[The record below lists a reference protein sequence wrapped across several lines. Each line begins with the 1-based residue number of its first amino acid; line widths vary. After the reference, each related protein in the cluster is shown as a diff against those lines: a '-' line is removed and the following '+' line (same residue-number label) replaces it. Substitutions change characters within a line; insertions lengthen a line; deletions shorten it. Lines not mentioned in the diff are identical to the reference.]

1 MAEPSQIPGL
11 AELRRQIDDVD
22 SQLLE
27 LLNRRAGLSLAV
39 GEAKKKV
46 SGRVF
51 DPAREARLLEGLAER
66 NPGPLKP
73 EHITA
78 IWRAV
83 LSASRSLQKPG
94 AVAYLGPEGTFS
106 YFAAM
111 DFLGESMNFV
121 PCRDFNEIFR
131 GVSLGRF
138 DAGVIPLEN
147 SIHGTITQSFDLF
160 SQYEVNIQAEFFSR
174 ISNSLLSREE
184 SLDRVNV
191 VYSHAQ
197 PLGQCASW
205 LRAHLPGAKLVS
217 VDSTA
222 AAAWKASR
230 EEGAA
235 SIGHRNM
242 AEKLGMTALADD
254 IQEYLESNREV
265 RALNRADDFLGR
277 LNDDVDA
284 FERAKLASELVTGTA
299 VVCTQTLLRL
309 GIVTTILVGTAL
321 VAAGQCSLLVFFCF
335 MLVVTRLYDPIGL
348 ILQSVAELIDMT
360 QSLARMKAIEG
371 EPAQTG
377 ELTFNPQGHDIV
389 FDDVTFAY
397 DDGGPVLSSVS
408 FTAREGEV
416 TALVGPSGSGKSTAA
431 KLAARFWDVG
441 EGAVTVGGVDVS
453 GIDPETLLTDYTE
466 VFQDVVLF
474 NGTVMENI
482 RLGRRDATDEE
493 VLAAAR
499 AANCDE
505 FVQKMP
511 QGYATP
517 IGENGALLSGGERQ
531 RISIARAILK
541 DAPIVL
547 LDEATAS
554 LDVENESAVQQA
566 LSRLLVGKTVL
577 VIAHRMRTVMGA
589 DHVVVLAEGRVA
601 EDGTPAE
608 LLAAGGLFA
617 RMASLQGQAADW
629 KL

>member
-1 MAEPSQIPGL
+1 MLRDRL
-11 AELRRQIDDVD
+11 AL
-22 SQLLE
+22 
-27 LLNRRAGLSLAV
+27 
-39 GEAKKKV
+39 
-46 SGRVF
+46 
-51 DPAREARLLEGLAER
+51 
-66 NPGPLKP
+66 
-73 EHITA
+73 T
-78 IWRAV
+78 
-83 LSASRSLQKPG
+83 
-94 AVAYLGPEGTFS
+94 
-106 YFAAM
+106 
-111 DFLGESMNFV
+111 
-121 PCRDFNEIFR
+121 
-131 GVSLGRF
+131 
-138 DAGVIPLEN
+138 
-147 SIHGTITQSFDLF
+147 
-160 SQYEVNIQAEFFSR
+160 
-174 ISNSLLSREE
+174 
-184 SLDRVNV
+184 
-191 VYSHAQ
+191 
-197 PLGQCASW
+197 
-205 LRAHLPGAKLVS
+205 
-217 VDSTA
+217 
-222 AAAWKASR
+222 
-230 EEGAA
+230 EEGARSLRKGALVCALANLVLMFPVGVFYLVTGEFLAHWEDGAVPLPTLGSYLVLIAVVLAAVFATQYWEYHATYSVVYQESADQERLFSHTMPQAFGTGISTVIVAVMLLIFDWRLACA
-235 SIGHRNM
+235 SLWPVPVALLILLTTSRAQTAKTRGKN
-242 AEKLGMTALADD
+242 AAALALADD

-265 RALNRADDFLGR
+265 RALNRTDDFLGR

-309 GIVTTILVGTAL
+309 GIVSTILVGTAL

-360 QSLARMKAIEG
+360 QSLARMKAIEA

-377 ELTFNPQGHDIV
+377 ALAFNPQGHDIV

-397 DDGGPVLSSVS
+397 DDGEPVLSSVS

-431 KLAARFWDVG
+431 KLAARFWDVDG
-441 EGAVTVGGVDVS
+441 GTVTVGGVDVS

-617 RMASLQGQAADW
+617 RMASLQGQSADG

>member
-1 MAEPSQIPGL
+1 M
-11 AELRRQIDDVD
+11 
-22 SQLLE
+22 
-27 LLNRRAGLSLAV
+27 
-39 GEAKKKV
+39 
-46 SGRVF
+46 
-51 DPAREARLLEGLAER
+51 
-66 NPGPLKP
+66 
-73 EHITA
+73 
-78 IWRAV
+78 
-83 LSASRSLQKPG
+83 
-94 AVAYLGPEGTFS
+94 
-106 YFAAM
+106 
-111 DFLGESMNFV
+111 
-121 PCRDFNEIFR
+121 
-131 GVSLGRF
+131 
-138 DAGVIPLEN
+138 
-147 SIHGTITQSFDLF
+147 
-160 SQYEVNIQAEFFSR
+160 
-174 ISNSLLSREE
+174 
-184 SLDRVNV
+184 
-191 VYSHAQ
+191 
-197 PLGQCASW
+197 
-205 LRAHLPGAKLVS
+205 
-217 VDSTA
+217 
-222 AAAWKASR
+222 
-230 EEGAA
+230 
-235 SIGHRNM
+235 
-242 AEKLGMTALADD
+242 
-254 IQEYLESNREV
+254 
-265 RALNRADDFLGR
+265 
-277 LNDDVDA
+277 
-284 FERAKLASELVTGTA
+284 
-299 VVCTQTLLRL
+299 
-309 GIVTTILVGTAL
+309 TTILVGTAL

>member
-1 MAEPSQIPGL
+1 MLRDRL
-11 AELRRQIDDVD
+11 ALTEEGARSLRKGALVC
-22 SQLLE
+22 
-27 LLNRRAGLSLAV
+27 ALANLVLMFPV
-39 GEAKKKV
+39 G
-46 SGRVF
+46 VF
-51 DPAREARLLEGLAER
+51 YLVTGEFLAHWEDGAVPLPTLWPYLALIAVVLAAVFATQYWEYHAAYSVVYQESARKRIGLAER
-66 NPGPLKP
+66 LRVLPLSFFGKRDLADLTTV
-73 EHITA
+73 IM
-78 IWRAV
+78 
-83 LSASRSLQKPG
+83 KD
-94 AVAYLGPEGTFS
+94 
-106 YFAAM
+106 AA
-111 DFLGESMNFV
+111 DQE
-121 PCRDFNEIFR
+121 R
-131 GVSLGRF
+131 
-138 DAGVIPLEN
+138 
-147 SIHGTITQSFDLF
+147 LF
-160 SQYEVNIQAEFFSR
+160 SHTMPQAFGTG
-174 ISNSLLSREE
+174 ISTVIVAVMLLVFDWR
-184 SLDRVNV
+184 L
-191 VYSHAQ
+191 A
-197 PLGQCASW
+197 CASLW
-205 LRAHLPGAKLVS
+205 PVPVALLILLATSRAQTAK
-217 VDSTA
+217 TRGKNA
-222 AAAWKASR
+222 AA
-230 EEGAA
+230 
-235 SIGHRNM
+235 
-242 AEKLGMTALADD
+242 LALADD

-284 FERAKLASELVTGTA
+284 FERAKLASELVAGTA